1 MEFFGTSGND
11 FKDSI
16 FSEHLPL
23 CRLLW
28 FSRGAFKIHLDYNS
42 EEDTK
47 EFSDLLGSNFNG
59 HFTFEIDSEGNYN
72 AEFDITFIQD
82 EATAWQHYVNH
93 TPEPG
98 VPVSRARGMAL
109 RVYDL
114 TKTENETLQDKYDF
128 YDEMNFYETP
138 FPCNVNWDKKAWWW
152 LENNI
157 DKLKG
162 KTLFWNIGA

>member
-1 MEFFGTSGND
+1 M
-11 FKDSI
+11 
-16 FSEHLPL
+16 
-23 CRLLW
+23 
-28 FSRGAFKIHLDYNS
+28 
-42 EEDTK
+42 
-47 EFSDLLGSNFNG
+47 LGSNFNG

-128 YDEMNFYETP
+128 YDENKISTP
-138 FPCNVNWDKKAWWW
+138 
-152 LENNI
+152 LINI
-157 DKLKG
+157 NHHQRPISSIQLIPHQG
-162 KTLFWNIGA
+162 QHHQSTSRRHH